1 MSERELFPILL
12 AAWMVLGAVACV
24 ALFVRPAPYGRY
36 AVRGAW
42 RSIPARWG
50 WMLMESP
57 AVVLFVALWAT
68 GSHRDAPAAIAFLL
82 LWLAHYLHR
91 AFVYPIRL
99 GARGARPMPL
109 EVVAAGFVFQ
119 LVNVYLNA
127 RWLFALAPPHRPAW
141 LADPRFVAG
150 VALFAAGT
158 LINRRADAALRALA
172 ARGDGS
178 YSIPRGALFR
188 WVSCPNYLGEIVI
201 WCGWA
206 LATWSLPGL
215 AFALWTIAN
224 LAPRAR
230 AHHRFYRER
239 FPDYPPERRALVPYL
254 W

>member
-1 MSERELFPILL
+1 MSEATIYPVLLGAWTAL
-12 AAWMVLGAVACV
+12 AAVAFV
-24 ALFVRPAPYGRY
+24 ALLLRPAPYGRY
-36 AVRGAW
+36 ASRGGRLA
-42 RSIPARWG
+42 IPSRWG

-68 GSHRDAPAAIAFLL
+68 GRHRDEPASIAFLL
-82 LWLAHYLHR
+82 LWLAHYAYRDLI
-91 AFVYPIRL
+91 YPFRL

-109 EVVAAGFVFQ
+109 EIVATAFGFQ

-127 RWLFALAPPHRPAW
+127 RWLFELAPVYPRSW
-141 LADPRFVAG
+141 LVDPRFLAG

-158 LINRRADAALRALA
+158 WVNRRADATLRALA
-172 ARGDGS
+172 ARGDGE
-178 YSIPRGALFR
+178 YGIPRGGLFER
-188 WVSCPNYLGEIVI
+188 VSCPNYLGEIAI
-201 WCGWA
+201 WSGWA

-215 AFALWTIAN
+215 AFALWTVAN

-239 FPDYPPERRALVPYL
+239 FPDYPPERRALVPFV